1 MKIILISDKIDKV
14 RTLSLNSWVKSALSV
29 LLVGIPVTAGTML
42 GIKIADGRWELLF
55 DNSIAQMQSQIVLQQ
70 EEVDAGRQQVDNSL
84 SGMTLKLAKLRSRL
98 VRLDALGEQLTQMAS
113 LEDGE
118 FDFSSAPGLGGPIE
132 SPLAEIANEA
142 EIEEKVSLMFAKLED
157 SISSR
162 ESQLQILQS
171 MLSDKKLKRES
182 MVAGRPI
189 KKGWM
194 SSEYGMR
201 IDPFHGKQQWHA
213 GVDFAGRDG
222 DDVIAVASGVV
233 TWSGDRNGYGKMVE
247 INHSDGYI
255 TRYAHNQENIAHL
268 GAIVQKGDVIAQMGS
283 SGRST
288 GAPMFIL
295 KYSRMAVLSTPHPIF
310 IVPIA
315 NPALKPSL

>member
-142 EIEEKVSLMFAKLED
+142 EIEEKVSLMFANLED

-288 GAPMFIL
+288 G
-295 KYSRMAVLSTPHPIF
+295 PHVHF
-310 IVPIA
+310 EVFK
-315 NPALKPSL
+315 NGRTVDPASYIHRTYR

>member
-1 MKIILISDKIDKV
+1 MKIILISNKIDKV
-14 RTLSLNSWVKSALSV
+14 RTLSLNSWAKCALSI
-29 LLVGIPVTAGTML
+29 LLLGIPVTAGTML

-55 DNSIAQMQSQIVLQQ
+55 DNSIAQMQNEIVLQR
-70 EEVDAGRQQVDNSL
+70 EDVDAGRQQLDNSL
-84 SGMTLKLAKLRSRL
+84 SGMTLKLAKMRSRL
-98 VRLDALGEQLTQMAS
+98 VRLDALGEQLTQIAS

-118 FDFSSAPGLGGPIE
+118 FDFSSTPGLGGPIQA
-132 SPLAEIANEA
+132 PLIEIANQA
-142 EIEEKVSLMFAKLED
+142 EIQEKVSTMFAKLDD

-171 MLSDKKLKRES
+171 MLSDKKLKSER

-189 KKGWM
+189 KKGWL

-213 GVDFAGRDG
+213 GIDFAGRDG
-222 DDVIAVASGVV
+222 DDVIAVASGIV
-233 TWSGDRNGYGKMVE
+233 TWSGDRNGYGQMVE
-247 INHSDGYI
+247 ISHSDGYI
-255 TRYAHNQENIAHL
+255 TRYAHNQKNVANL

-288 GAPMFIL
+288 G
-295 KYSRMAVLSTPHPIF
+295 PHVHF
-310 IVPIA
+310 EVFK
-315 NPALKPSL
+315 NGRTVDPASYIHRTYR

>member
-1 MKIILISDKIDKV
+1 MKIILISNKINKV
-14 RTLSLNSWVKSALSV
+14 RTLSLNNWAKCVLSV
-29 LLVGIPVTAGTML
+29 LLLGIAVTAGTML

-55 DNSIAQMQSQIVLQQ
+55 DNSIAQMQSQIVLQR
-70 EEVDAGRQQVDNSL
+70 EDVDAGRQQLDNSL

-98 VRLDALGEQLTQMAS
+98 VRLDALGEHLTQIAS

-118 FDFSSAPGLGGPIE
+118 FDFSSTPGLGGPIQ
-132 SPLAEIANEA
+132 SPLAEIANQA
-142 EIEEKVSLMFAKLED
+142 EIEEKVSLMFAKLD
-157 SISSR
+157 SSISSR

-171 MLSDKKLKRES
+171 MLSEKKLKSES

-233 TWSGDRNGYGKMVE
+233 TWSGDRSGYGKMVE

-255 TRYAHNQENIAHL
+255 TRYAHNQENIANL

-288 GAPMFIL
+288 G
-295 KYSRMAVLSTPHPIF
+295 PHVHF
-310 IVPIA
+310 EVFK
-315 NPALKPSL
+315 NGRTVDPASYIHRTYR

>member
-1 MKIILISDKIDKV
+1 MKIILISNKIDKV
-14 RTLSLNSWVKSALSV
+14 RTLSLNSWAKCALSV
-29 LLVGIPVTAGTML
+29 LLLGIPVTAGTML

-55 DNSIAQMQSQIVLQQ
+55 DNSIAQMQNEIVLQR
-70 EEVDAGRQQVDNSL
+70 EDVDAGRQQLDNSL
-84 SGMTLKLAKLRSRL
+84 SGMTLKLAKMRSRL
-98 VRLDALGEQLTQMAS
+98 VRLDALGEQLTQIAS

-118 FDFSSAPGLGGPIE
+118 FDFSSTPGLGGPIQA
-132 SPLAEIANEA
+132 PLIEIANQA
-142 EIEEKVSLMFAKLED
+142 EIQEKVSTMFAKLDD

-171 MLSDKKLKRES
+171 MLSDKKLKSER

-189 KKGWM
+189 KKGWL

-213 GVDFAGRDG
+213 GIDFAGRDG
-222 DDVIAVASGVV
+222 DDVIAVASGIV
-233 TWSGDRNGYGKMVE
+233 TWSGDRNGYGQMVE
-247 INHSDGYI
+247 ISHSDGYI
-255 TRYAHNQENIAHL
+255 TRYAHNQENVAKL

-288 GAPMFIL
+288 G
-295 KYSRMAVLSTPHPIF
+295 PHVHF
-310 IVPIA
+310 EVFK
-315 NPALKPSL
+315 NGRTVDPASYIHRTYR

>member
-1 MKIILISDKIDKV
+1 MKIILISNKIDKV
-14 RTLSLNSWVKSALSV
+14 RTLSLNSWAKCALSV
-29 LLVGIPVTAGTML
+29 LLLGVPVTAGTML

-55 DNSIAQMQSQIVLQQ
+55 DNSIAQMQNEIVLQR
-70 EEVDAGRQQVDNSL
+70 EDVDAGRQQLDNSL
-84 SGMTLKLAKLRSRL
+84 SGMTLKLAKMRSRL
-98 VRLDALGEQLTQMAS
+98 VRLDALGEQLTQIAS

-118 FDFSSAPGLGGPIE
+118 FDFSSTPGLGGPIQA
-132 SPLAEIANEA
+132 PLIEIANQA
-142 EIEEKVSLMFAKLED
+142 EIQEKVSTMLAKLDD

-171 MLSDKKLKRES
+171 MLSDKKLKSER

-189 KKGWM
+189 KKGWL

-213 GVDFAGRDG
+213 GIDFAGRDG
-222 DDVIAVASGVV
+222 DDVIAVASGIV
-233 TWSGDRNGYGKMVE
+233 TWSGDRNGYGQMVE
-247 INHSDGYI
+247 ISHSDGYI
-255 TRYAHNQENIAHL
+255 TRYAHNQENVAKL

-288 GAPMFIL
+288 G
-295 KYSRMAVLSTPHPIF
+295 PHVHF
-310 IVPIA
+310 EVFK
-315 NPALKPSL
+315 NGRTVDPASYIHRTYR

>member
-1 MKIILISDKIDKV
+1 MKIILISNKIDKV
-14 RTLSLNSWVKSALSV
+14 RTLSLNSWAKCALSV
-29 LLVGIPVTAGTML
+29 LLLGVPVTAGTML

-55 DNSIAQMQSQIVLQQ
+55 DNSIAQMQNEIVLQR
-70 EEVDAGRQQVDNSL
+70 EDVDAGRQQLDNSL
-84 SGMTLKLAKLRSRL
+84 SGMTLKLAKMRSRL
-98 VRLDALGEQLTQMAS
+98 VRLDALGEQLTQIAS

-118 FDFSSAPGLGGPIE
+118 FDFSSTPGLGGPIQA
-132 SPLAEIANEA
+132 PLIEIANQA
-142 EIEEKVSLMFAKLED
+142 EIQEKVSTMFAKLDD

-171 MLSDKKLKRES
+171 MLSDKKLKSER

-189 KKGWM
+189 KKGWL

-213 GVDFAGRDG
+213 GIDFAGRDG
-222 DDVIAVASGVV
+222 DDVIAVASGIV
-233 TWSGDRNGYGKMVE
+233 TWSGDRNGYGQMVE
-247 INHSDGYI
+247 ISHSDGYI
-255 TRYAHNQENIAHL
+255 TRYAHNQENVAKL

-288 GAPMFIL
+288 G
-295 KYSRMAVLSTPHPIF
+295 PHVHF
-310 IVPIA
+310 EVFK
-315 NPALKPSL
+315 NGRTVDPASYIHRTYR

>member
-1 MKIILISDKIDKV
+1 MKIILISNKIDKV
-14 RTLSLNSWVKSALSV
+14 RTLSLNSWAKCALSV
-29 LLVGIPVTAGTML
+29 LLLGIPVTAGTML

-55 DNSIAQMQSQIVLQQ
+55 DNSIAQMQNEIVLQR
-70 EEVDAGRQQVDNSL
+70 EDVDAGRQQLDNSL
-84 SGMTLKLAKLRSRL
+84 SGMTLKLAKMRSRL
-98 VRLDALGEQLTQMAS
+98 VRLDALGEQLTQIAS

-118 FDFSSAPGLGGPIE
+118 FDFSSTPGLGGPIQA
-132 SPLAEIANEA
+132 PLIEIANQA
-142 EIEEKVSLMFAKLED
+142 EIQEKVSTMFAKLDD

-171 MLSDKKLKRES
+171 MLSDKKLKSER

-189 KKGWM
+189 KKGWL

-213 GVDFAGRDG
+213 GIDFAGRDG
-222 DDVIAVASGVV
+222 DDVIAVASGIV
-233 TWSGDRNGYGKMVE
+233 TWSGDRNGYGQMVE
-247 INHSDGYI
+247 ISHSDGYI
-255 TRYAHNQENIAHL
+255 TRYAHNQENVAKL

-288 GAPMFIL
+288 GPYVHFEVF
-295 KYSRMAVLSTPHPIF
+295 KNGRTVD
-310 IVPIA
+310 
-315 NPALKPSL
+315 PASYIHRTYR